1 MAETEDPPGSQSRSS
16 HDEVREAVVEE
27 HRRAS
32 LVWVIPIVAALV
44 GAWLAYHSY
53 SERGPA
59 ITITFET
66 ADGLEAGKTKVKYK
80 DVEVGLVE
88 SIELSDDLSHVVVAA
103 RLVKGSARYLTDQTR
118 FWVVRASVS
127 AGRVSGLGTLF
138 SGAYIGIEPATEGD
152 AARSFTG
159 LDIPPVVTSDQP
171 GEHFTLRAE
180 GLGSVQIGS
189 PVYFHWV
196 EVGQIVAY
204 ELDESGNH
212 VTIQVFVRA
221 PHDQRVSSATQFWNA
236 SGFDLSID
244 ADGVELDTV
253 SLTALLIGG
262 IAFDTP
268 PGAQR
273 GVPVE
278 KGVVFPLYANYRAT
292 KQPHI
297 TVRHRFL
304 VQFDQSVG
312 GLEPGAPVN
321 FRGIQ
326 IGEVLDVKLVLDTK
340 TQTPRIPVLIEVQPE
355 RISVQEGPT
364 GDLKERW
371 TSLVARGMRAQL
383 QTGNIL
389 TGKLEIALDF
399 HPEAPPGEID
409 WSGPVPELPTV
420 PSPIEELKTGLANFI
435 QRLDRLPMEQIGA
448 NLNSLLA
455 ELRTLSHSMNAEL
468 VPSLAATLDN
478 AERALASA
486 DSLIA
491 PDAEASRELR
501 RMLLELTEAAQAIR
515 LLAEQLEQ
523 HPESLIR
530 GKEAGQ

>member
-1 MAETEDPPGSQSRSS
+1 
-16 HDEVREAVVEE
+16 
-27 HRRAS
+27 
-32 LVWVIPIVAALV
+32 
-44 GAWLAYHSY
+44 
-53 SERGPA
+53 
-59 ITITFET
+59 
-66 ADGLEAGKTKVKYK
+66 
-80 DVEVGLVE
+80 
-88 SIELSDDLSHVVVAA
+88 
-103 RLVKGSARYLTDQTR
+103 
-118 FWVVRASVS
+118 
-127 AGRVSGLGTLF
+127 
-138 SGAYIGIEPATEGD
+138 
-152 AARSFTG
+152 
-159 LDIPPVVTSDQP
+159 
-171 GEHFTLRAE
+171 
-180 GLGSVQIGS
+180 
-189 PVYFHWV
+189 
-196 EVGQIVAY
+196 
-204 ELDESGNH
+204 
-212 VTIQVFVRA
+212 
-221 PHDQRVSSATQFWNA
+221 
-236 SGFDLSID
+236 
-244 ADGVELDTV
+244 
-253 SLTALLIGG
+253 
-262 IAFDTP
+262 
-268 PGAQR
+268 
-273 GVPVE
+273 
-278 KGVVFPLYANYRAT
+278 
-292 KQPHI
+292 
-297 TVRHRFL
+297 
-304 VQFDQSVG
+304 
-312 GLEPGAPVN
+312 
-321 FRGIQ
+321 
-326 IGEVLDVKLVLDTK
+326 VLDVKLVLDTK